1 MTVAQINVSKNGFYK
16 GERLFISSSFIG
28 KKSGKTKGFEII
40 EILLVAHGGWHNDTI
55 CTVDYKK

>member
-28 KKSGKTKGFEII
+28 KKSGKT
-40 EILLVAHGGWHNDTI
+40 ILILKNADGEKEFFNEDEVTYI
-55 CTVDYKK
+55 TY

>member
-28 KKSGKTKGFEII
+28 KNQVKRF
-40 EILLVAHGGWHNDTI
+40 
-55 CTVDYKK
+55 